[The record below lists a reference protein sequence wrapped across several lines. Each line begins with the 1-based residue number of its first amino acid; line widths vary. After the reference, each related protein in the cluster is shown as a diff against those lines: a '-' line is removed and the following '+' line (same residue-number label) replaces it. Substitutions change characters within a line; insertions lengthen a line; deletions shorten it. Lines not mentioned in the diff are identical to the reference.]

1 MNSWQFFGYLYQH
14 FDVQL
19 MAAINPMMTA
29 SAHAVQKPLL
39 AALTLWLALTA
50 ADDVMR
56 PSGDPLKPFLRRVV
70 RAAVVLAA
78 VTATTYST
86 VFANELLND
95 IPNGVSQALANA
107 TGGQQVTANAFDQLW
122 GSAWAAGDEVYK
134 NIGAYSLKG
143 VALTILVGLY
153 WIAAIVAVGI
163 AFLVYLL
170 SHLML
175 GAAIALGPFF
185 VAMFLSDY
193 ARKFF
198 EGWFAVCLALVVTQ
212 VLVVTLLALLIG
224 VENEIVREIAASG
237 ATAGVNANDVPAEL
251 HYLLEA
257 GACYALLAFLATQIP
272 SFASRIMN
280 GVAPDVRAISSMAHG
295 AIGGGATKAIT
306 SGARAAAPHVTRG
319 ARAGVSAAARSVVA
333 AARAI

>member
-1 MNSWQFFGYLYQH
+1 MNAWQFFGYLYQH

-19 MAAINPMMTA
+19 MAAVNPMA
-29 SAHAVQKPLL
+29 GAAAQAVQKPLL

-50 ADDVMR
+50 ADDLMR
-56 PSGDPLKPFLRRVV
+56 PSGDPLKPFLRRVI
-70 RAAVVLAA
+70 RAGVVLAA
-78 VTATTYST
+78 VTTVTYT
-86 VFANELLND
+86 QVFANELLND
-95 IPNGVSQALANA
+95 IPNGVSQALAGA

-163 AFLVYLL
+163 AFLVYIA
-170 SHLML
+170 SHILL
-175 GAAIALGPFF
+175 GAMVSLGPFF

-193 ARKFF
+193 TRRFF
-198 EGWFAVCLALVVTQ
+198 EGWIAVCLGLVVTQ
-212 VLVVTLLALLIG
+212 VLVVALLALLIG

-237 ATAGVNANDVPAEL
+237 AAAGINANDVPAEL

-257 GACYALLAFLATQIP
+257 GACYALMAFLAMQLP
-272 SFASRIMN
+272 AFAARVTN
-280 GVAPDVRAISSMAHG
+280 GVAPDVRAISNMAHS
-295 AIGGGATKAIT
+295 AIT
-306 SGARAAAPHVTRG
+306 GPVQAGAAAAAPVAASG
-319 ARAGVSAAARSVVA
+319 ARAGVAAGARRVVA
-333 AARAI
+333 ATRVI